1 MREAYLRFKRLK
13 SANVRL
19 IDTDVCSYVI
29 RRNPE
34 ALQRFLALNP
44 GEWAISVITQHE
56 LLYGVRRLQ
65 IGAPLGL
72 AVEKFLSLANVIDFG
87 TRAAEAAAQVR
98 ADLAAIGL
106 PIGNLDPLI
115 AGHAISLN
123 ATLVTNNTKH
133 FERIDG
139 LKIESWLS

>member
-1 MREAYLRFKRLK
+1 M
-13 SANVRL
+13 RL

-29 RRNPE
+29 RRKPE
-34 ALQRFLALNP
+34 ALERFIALKP
-44 GEWAISVITQHE
+44 EEWAISVITQHE

-65 IGAPLGL
+65 IGAPLGS

-98 ADLAAIGL
+98 ANLAASGS
-106 PIGNLDPLI
+106 PIGTLDPLI
-115 AGHAISLN
+115 AGHALSLD

-133 FERIDG
+133 FARVDG
-139 LKIESWLS
+139 LKIESW